1 MSKED
6 FGVLSEYVLLAW
18 SEVSEKV
25 IDFRRAGGKKPRVL
39 RGMRRISTGSGVL
52 GIRTQDSCLYEVV
65 SCDEVSES
73 ERDRGSGE
81 LWTSNR
87 ARDGSCKSLFVA
99 VDALL
104 SDSRRSKFSWASST
118 FLPRTPQASTG
129 RKTCVRICILSLGQN
144 LLTLRNTAC

>member
-6 FGVLSEYVLLAW
+6 FGVLSELAR

-25 IDFRRAGGKKPRVL
+25 IDFRRAGGKKPSVL

-52 GIRTQDSCLYEVV
+52 GIRTHDSCLYEVV

-73 ERDRGSGE
+73 ERDRGSEE

-87 ARDGSCKSLFVA
+87 AGDGSCKSFFVA
-99 VDALL
+99 VEALL
-104 SDSRRSKFSWASST
+104 SDSRRSKFPWTSSS

-129 RKTCVRICILSLGQN
+129 RKTCVRMWILSLGQN